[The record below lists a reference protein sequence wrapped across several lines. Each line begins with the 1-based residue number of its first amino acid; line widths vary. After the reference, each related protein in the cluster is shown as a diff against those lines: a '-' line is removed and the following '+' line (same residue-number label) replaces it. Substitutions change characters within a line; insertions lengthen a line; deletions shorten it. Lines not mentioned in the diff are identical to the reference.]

1 MSMIDFTNTE
11 MAVAVIF
18 TLIIMFVISFAVSFL
33 FWLIYHQNMKKVDYR
48 MKLAT
53 QLVVNKKRHSA

>member
-1 MSMIDFTNTE
+1 MSMIDFNNTE

-33 FWLIYHQNMKKVDYR
+33 FFLFWLIYHQNMKKG
-48 MKLAT
+48 
-53 QLVVNKKRHSA
+53 

>member
-18 TLIIMFVISFAVSFL
+18 TLIIMFVASFVTSLL
-33 FWLIYHQNMKKVDYR
+33 FWLIYHQNMKKG
-48 MKLAT
+48 
-53 QLVVNKKRHSA
+53 

>member
-1 MSMIDFTNTE
+1 MSMIDFNNTE

-33 FWLIYHQNMKKVDYR
+33 FWRFLFWLIYHQNMKKG
-48 MKLAT
+48 
-53 QLVVNKKRHSA
+53 

>member
-1 MSMIDFTNTE
+1 MIDFTNTE

-33 FWLIYHQNMKKVDYR
+33 FWGGL
-48 MKLAT
+48 
-53 QLVVNKKRHSA
+53 